1 MPVISLKMDI
11 SALKSGANQASS
23 TLDAIAKKAD
33 SASASTDRLSSS
45 IASAAKQVLALV
57 GAYKALE
64 GMKGFVQR
72 GIEFNSTIEQSRI
85 GMASLIATMAK
96 LQDEQGRTLEGAE
109 KYAAAQSVAADMM
122 KEIQRLGLETTAT
135 TQELVQGVQ
144 NVMGAAMNAGLK
156 LEQIPKFAVT
166 AAQAMQAM
174 GIPLVQMRTEIE
186 ALLTGNINGVQ
197 DLLAPRLEIDKA
209 TIESWR
215 QQGILYDK
223 LMEKMAAFE
232 QAGKDVAQT
241 WRGLTS
247 NFSEA
252 MDVLAGQSAQ
262 GISENLK
269 TAVSELQDLILT
281 TGDGAPRI
289 SENFEQIAKVIIRI
303 EDALGGSILSAAQG
317 FASAVRGIND
327 AIGEMGGTEALW
339 GRTETA
345 IATVSAALASLT
357 VVRKAGVAESIKASQ
372 QEIAAYEQSEQAAH
386 KEAQAK
392 YEAAKASRE
401 AAAEEARLAQLA
413 VGRAEERVV
422 QTKEIANSAV
432 TIRQQTRALS
442 QQSDAWRELS
452 VAQEKAKSTSA
463 SLNAADRALA
473 KAEATLQA
481 TTFATTNT
489 LTVRDKTFAASSA
502 LWARAVDGMVAGATK
517 LGSALKS
524 LWAGLGGGVGVAIT
538 AITAGITYLATRQD
552 DAARATELH
561 TQAQKD
567 YEAVV
572 KSAADETGKL
582 SGKLSELEKQRLAA
596 AKTKA
601 GEAYQLQMKEL
612 SDAIDA
618 IIEKQERLRSVLADV
633 GVESGG
639 GLVPSE
645 YLDTLKGM
653 MALLETGSMSVDEFQ
668 EQLAN
673 LRSVAVEAGYGNSEF
688 VKTLDQINAKGG
700 VADTLLS
707 IAKTLGLVSSNA
719 REAASGI
726 REASAAA
733 NSIKGL
739 DEALKQSEFVKF
751 TGKLSA
757 EQRSAA
763 SFLEKTVKLSKDQIT
778 AAMSG
783 DFSGFSVEDAKK
795 IRAIISNVSSGKS
808 GGSASSIQSA
818 QRSIAELRRE
828 IEQMQGSST
837 KTVSDL
843 AKKFEDIA
851 KAGKSAGLSAEQVS
865 KLQQEYRDA
874 FQTKTL
880 EDFNKELMQAQGNT
894 TALKNIQIEE
904 TLRSWTQQF
913 QAAGLTAEQY
923 APKIEELQNALK
935 EQQEFKDLKVA
946 ADFYKEL
953 ADLSGSYGKS
963 LALQNRLIKE
973 QAKNWERAGIPLED
987 IAERVRLMV
996 LDLSQDPFDG
1006 AYRGLLKFSAEYADS
1021 GKQWEKIS
1029 YSFAGNFQSA
1039 TRDMFDTFLDTGRV
1053 SFASLEQS
1061 FYQLLEN
1068 MAYQALVQPVV
1079 LSIVGGVQ
1087 QSVYGMT
1094 TAGRGG
1100 VGMGG
1105 LTSLPVSSL
1114 LPESVTSGISG
1125 ITGTVLPGTHVA
1137 GLMGPTTSGAALS
1150 GGLTIGSALGYGAFG
1165 GLGYG
1170 LLGGALGLPQN
1181 SYTGVTS
1188 SLGGALGAWGGAA
1201 LGSTGA
1207 LAGSIIGSA
1216 LPFVGTAL
1224 GALAGG
1230 LLGGLLGGGGDKDPW
1245 VNISSWVDLL
1255 GTIEQ
1260 KDPYQARSYRT
1271 SGTGYEIT
1279 ANQGEGIS
1287 WETGKQLADM
1297 AAGLSQEAIK
1307 SVATFRESVAAIG
1320 NDALEASFGQAL
1332 EKNRFLQH
1340 WYEFEDREVKPEELM
1355 EDFQRAVQ
1363 EKLYLS
1369 LTEVDLSTLATAAD
1383 GAIADTIPEI
1393 AKAITDSVNFVALGA
1408 NLGEYQDDFNAA
1420 ISGKLLDALNQ
1431 IDTSGIALD
1440 VDKSSLAGWEAAAKA
1455 LQAWDEVDTALTA
1468 ILDPAS
1474 ELETTMSA
1482 AQGQFDG
1489 WLATLR
1495 KLGWQEEAVAG
1506 IEAKRASVLQ
1516 SYASSLTRAVEEDL
1530 ALRSLALRYGSDS
1543 GEYGL
1548 RSLQYRQQT
1557 ELDEL
1562 RKKLGEDSDLYQTMV
1577 QTQQA
1582 ETTKYRIDL
1591 LEKELEDA
1599 LAAEEQSRTRQASA
1613 MLSAAKSAEKLRDDM
1628 KKIAE
1633 SFADAR
1639 RGIWNSPADNLPG
1652 SSYLSS
1658 LASFDDAYLKA
1669 LKGDEDALRDL
1680 PNLASGLLELGR
1692 ENLATSEE
1700 YSDLFYGVDK
1710 KLKHVQESAQNG
1722 LIKGQ
1727 SAQIDAIT
1735 SQTGTLQ
1742 AAINAGTAAGEYTG
1756 RSVDTIRAEL
1766 EALQKLLAQQTA
1778 AITNAGSTTRRE
1790 DLLQAK
1796 VEQLNKSG
1804 YQGRRDWTI
1813 SSLQNEMAAKNL
1825 TVEAWYDRYGRNENL
1840 GVKYDSAAARRDLLQ
1855 RKADAMNA
1863 GRTLAGGQEAGGWTA
1878 DRVEAAIK
1886 ADGMTVDEWYLRF
1899 GRAEGFASG
1908 GITPVG
1914 RPFWVGERG
1923 PELMMGGSPHRV
1935 WSHTDSMAL
1944 VERGRGGWDMTALL
1958 ENGRG
1963 VLRELRS
1970 LNSRISRLEKY
1981 TRDTSD
1987 AVTRASVL
1995 GWTVTQEATA

>member
-186 ALLTGNINGVQ
+186 ALLTGNINKAQ

-357 VVRKAGVAESIKASQ
+357 VVRKAGVAEGVKANQ
-372 QEIAAYEQSEQAAH
+372 QQVAAYEQSKRAAQE
-386 KEAQAK
+386 EAKAS
-392 YEAAKASRE
+392 YEAAKAARE

-422 QTKEIANSAV
+422 YTREISKSAV
-432 TIRQQTRALS
+432 TARQQARALS
-442 QQSDAWRELS
+442 QQGEAWRDLS
-452 VAQEKAKSTSA
+452 SAQATAKSASDSLKAADLALSKAEANLEATTKAATSA
-463 SLNAADRALA
+463 STARGRAL
-473 KAEATLQA
+473 
-481 TTFATTNT
+481 
-489 LTVRDKTFAASSA
+489 AASSA
-502 LWARAVDGMVAGATK
+502 LWTGAVDTLTAGATR
-517 LGSALKS
+517 LGSALKA

-567 YEAVV
+567 YEAVA

-612 SDAIDA
+612 SSAIDD
-618 IIEKQERLRSVLADV
+618 IISKI
-633 GVESGG
+633 ESTQASLT
-639 GLVPSE
+639 GLGIDTGYSDGLLE
-645 YLDTLKGM
+645 YADTLKGM
-653 MALLETGSMSVDEFQ
+653 MALLETGSMSIDEFQ

-673 LRSVAVEAGYGNSEF
+673 LRSAAVEAGYGNSEF

-757 EQRSAA
+757 EKRSAA
-763 SFLEKTVKLSKDQIT
+763 SFLENTVKLSKNQIT
-778 AAMSG
+778 AALSG

-865 KLQQEYRDA
+865 KLQQEYKDA
-874 FQTKTL
+874 FQAKTL
-880 EDFNKELMQAQGNT
+880 KDFNKELLQAQGNT
-894 TALKNIQIEE
+894 TALKNIQIAE
-904 TLRSWTQQF
+904 TLRGWTQQF
-913 QAAGLTAEQY
+913 QAAGMTAEQY
-923 APKIEELQNALK
+923 APKIAQLKTAL
-935 EQQEFKDLKVA
+935 EQQQGYKDLQA
-946 ADFYKEL
+946 AANFYKEL
-953 ADLSGSYGKS
+953 GNLSGEYGESLEYQNRVLEHEASIYRDTLPAAMRPYVDEWLRLKQLQNARDPFSGMVRGARKWAAETTDYAASVEQALTGTFDRATDAFAEFTLTGKMNLADLGNYFLQTLAVIGS
-963 LALQNRLIKE
+963 R
-973 QAKNWERAGIPLED
+973 QAIGGI
-987 IAERVRLMV
+987 V
-996 LDLSQDPFDG
+996 
-1006 AYRGLLKFSAEYADS
+1006 
-1021 GKQWEKIS
+1021 
-1029 YSFAGNFQSA
+1029 
-1039 TRDMFDTFLDTGRV
+1039 
-1053 SFASLEQS
+1053 
-1061 FYQLLEN
+1061 
-1068 MAYQALVQPVV
+1068 
-1079 LSIVGGVQ
+1079 
-1087 QSVYGMT
+1087 
-1094 TAGRGG
+1094 
-1100 VGMGG
+1100 GG
-1105 LTSLPVSSL
+1105 LTS
-1114 LPESVTSGISG
+1114 
-1125 ITGTVLPGTHVA
+1125 
-1137 GLMGPTTSGAALS
+1137 
-1150 GGLTIGSALGYGAFG
+1150 
-1165 GLGYG
+1165 
-1170 LLGGALGLPQN
+1170 
-1181 SYTGVTS
+1181 
-1188 SLGGALGAWGGAA
+1188 A
-1201 LGSTGA
+1201 LGSVVGGFFGGTFSSSQLSTMESNGMRFSGGSGSWLTGVHGHHRGGVVGISA
-1207 LAGSIIGSA
+1207 PTFTRSVPAMAFEGAPRLHSGGGWFRSDEYPAILQRGERVLNRDETAAYHAGMS
-1216 LPFVGTAL
+1216 
-1224 GALAGG
+1224 AGG
-1230 LLGGLLGGGGDKDPW
+1230 NRGNSSGREPAVYVTINNTTGEPVSTQRSRDGNGNT
-1245 VNISSWVDLL
+1245 NIEVLVGNVVAKRLASP
-1255 GTIEQ
+1255 GT
-1260 KDPYQARSYRT
+1260 
-1271 SGTGYEIT
+1271 
-1279 ANQGEGIS
+1279 
-1287 WETGKQLADM
+1287 
-1297 AAGLSQEAIK
+1297 
-1307 SVATFRESVAAIG
+1307 
-1320 NDALEASFGQAL
+1320 
-1332 EKNRFLQH
+1332 
-1340 WYEFEDREVKPEELM
+1340 ELN
-1355 EDFQRAVQ
+1355 RAVR
-1363 EKLYLS
+1363 
-1369 LTEVDLSTLATAAD
+1369 ATT
-1383 GAIADTIPEI
+1383 GSRQ
-1393 AKAITDSVNFVALGA
+1393 SV
-1408 NLGEYQDDFNAA
+1408 
-1420 ISGKLLDALNQ
+1420 I
-1431 IDTSGIALD
+1431 
-1440 VDKSSLAGWEAAAKA
+1440 
-1455 LQAWDEVDTALTA
+1455 
-1468 ILDPAS
+1468 
-1474 ELETTMSA
+1474 
-1482 AQGQFDG
+1482 
-1489 WLATLR
+1489 
-1495 KLGWQEEAVAG
+1495 
-1506 IEAKRASVLQ
+1506 
-1516 SYASSLTRAVEEDL
+1516 
-1530 ALRSLALRYGSDS
+1530 
-1543 GEYGL
+1543 
-1548 RSLQYRQQT
+1548 
-1557 ELDEL
+1557 
-1562 RKKLGEDSDLYQTMV
+1562 
-1577 QTQQA
+1577 
-1582 ETTKYRIDL
+1582 
-1591 LEKELEDA
+1591 
-1599 LAAEEQSRTRQASA
+1599 
-1613 MLSAAKSAEKLRDDM
+1613 
-1628 KKIAE
+1628 
-1633 SFADAR
+1633 
-1639 RGIWNSPADNLPG
+1639 
-1652 SSYLSS
+1652 
-1658 LASFDDAYLKA
+1658 
-1669 LKGDEDALRDL
+1669 
-1680 PNLASGLLELGR
+1680 GR
-1692 ENLATSEE
+1692 
-1700 YSDLFYGVDK
+1700 
-1710 KLKHVQESAQNG
+1710 
-1722 LIKGQ
+1722 
-1727 SAQIDAIT
+1727 
-1735 SQTGTLQ
+1735 
-1742 AAINAGTAAGEYTG
+1742 
-1756 RSVDTIRAEL
+1756 
-1766 EALQKLLAQQTA
+1766 
-1778 AITNAGSTTRRE
+1778 
-1790 DLLQAK
+1790 
-1796 VEQLNKSG
+1796 
-1804 YQGRRDWTI
+1804 
-1813 SSLQNEMAAKNL
+1813 
-1825 TVEAWYDRYGRNENL
+1825 
-1840 GVKYDSAAARRDLLQ
+1840 
-1855 RKADAMNA
+1855 
-1863 GRTLAGGQEAGGWTA
+1863 
-1878 DRVEAAIK
+1878 
-1886 ADGMTVDEWYLRF
+1886 
-1899 GRAEGFASG
+1899 
-1908 GITPVG
+1908 
-1914 RPFWVGERG
+1914 
-1923 PELMMGGSPHRV
+1923 
-1935 WSHTDSMAL
+1935 
-1944 VERGRGGWDMTALL
+1944 
-1958 ENGRG
+1958 
-1963 VLRELRS
+1963 
-1970 LNSRISRLEKY
+1970 
-1981 TRDTSD
+1981 
-1987 AVTRASVL
+1987 
-1995 GWTVTQEATA
+1995 

>member
-33 SASASTDRLSSS
+33 SASASTDRLGSS

-401 AAAEEARLAQLA
+401 AAAEEVRLAQLA

-452 VAQEKAKSTSA
+452 VAQERTQRASA

-489 LTVRDKTFAASSA
+489 LTARDKAVAASSA
-502 LWARAVDGMVAGATK
+502 LWARTVDGMVAGATK

-567 YEAVV
+567 YEAVA

-612 SDAIDA
+612 SSAIDD
-618 IIEKQERLRSVLADV
+618 IISKI
-633 GVESGG
+633 ESTQASLT
-639 GLVPSE
+639 GLGIDTS
-645 YLDTLKGM
+645 YSDGLLKYADTLKGM

-673 LRSVAVEAGYGNSEF
+673 VRSAAVEAGYGNSEF
-688 VKTLDQINAKGG
+688 VKSLDQINA
-700 VADTLLS
+700 ADG
-707 IAKTLGLVSSNA
+707 IADKLGKLAEFLGLVDKNA
-719 REAASGI
+719 RGAASGI
-726 REASAAA
+726 KELNTAA

-757 EQRSAA
+757 EKRSAA
-763 SFLEKTVKLSKDQIT
+763 SFLENTVKLSKKQIT
-778 AAMSG
+778 AALSG
-783 DFSGFSVEDAKK
+783 DFSGFSEEDAKK

-808 GGSASSIQSA
+808 GGAASSIQSA

-837 KTVSDL
+837 KTVADL

-851 KAGKSAGLSAEQVS
+851 KAGKSAGLSAEQVN

-874 FQTKTL
+874 FQAKTL
-880 EDFNKELMQAQGNT
+880 EDFNKELLQAQGNT
-894 TALKNIQIEE
+894 TALKNIQIAE
-904 TLRSWTQQF
+904 TLRGWMQQF
-913 QAAGLTAEQY
+913 EAAGMTAEQY
-923 APKIEELQNALK
+923 APKIAQLKTAL
-935 EQQEFKDLKVA
+935 EQQQGYKDLQTA

-953 ADLSGSYGKS
+953 GDLSGEYGES
-963 LALQNRLIKE
+963 LEYQNRLIEK
-973 QAKNWERAGIPLED
+973 QAQLWRQAGIALPDIQRRVKLMQED
-987 IAERVRLMV
+987 LARDPWSGIVRSSRAYFSEATDWASQFGQLYTSTMDGMVDSTWNWVNGSKNAFADVGNAFVQMIWKIAMTA
-996 LDLSQDPFDG
+996 SM
-1006 AYRGLLKFSAEYADS
+1006 SAI
-1021 GKQWEKIS
+1021 GK
-1029 YSFAGNFQSA
+1029 
-1039 TRDMFDTFLDTGRV
+1039 
-1053 SFASLEQS
+1053 
-1061 FYQLLEN
+1061 
-1068 MAYQALVQPVV
+1068 
-1079 LSIVGGVQ
+1079 
-1087 QSVYGMT
+1087 
-1094 TAGRGG
+1094 
-1100 VGMGG
+1100 G
-1105 LTSLPVSSL
+1105 LTSFIGGFFGGGDLVGQAQEVMSFIPGIAH
-1114 LPESVTSGISG
+1114 SGWYVG
-1125 ITGTVLPGTHVA
+1125 REAPADGFRAVPA
-1137 GLMGPTTSGAALS
+1137 MAFEGAPRLHS
-1150 GGLTIGSALGYGAFG
+1150 GGGWFAQDEYPAILQRGERVLNRDET
-1165 GLGYG
+1165 
-1170 LLGGALGLPQN
+1170 
-1181 SYTGVTS
+1181 
-1188 SLGGALGAWGGAA
+1188 AA
-1201 LGSTGA
+1201 YH
-1207 LAGSIIGSA
+1207 AGMA
-1216 LPFVGTAL
+1216 A
-1224 GALAGG
+1224 
-1230 LLGGLLGGGGDKDPW
+1230 GGGGSRVV
-1245 VNISSWVDLL
+1245 VNNTVHN
-1255 GTIEQ
+1255 
-1260 KDPYQARSYRT
+1260 YT
-1271 SGTGYEIT
+1271 S
-1279 ANQGEGIS
+1279 
-1287 WETGKQLADM
+1287 
-1297 AAGLSQEAIK
+1297 
-1307 SVATFRESVAAIG
+1307 
-1320 NDALEASFGQAL
+1320 
-1332 EKNRFLQH
+1332 
-1340 WYEFEDREVKPEELM
+1340 
-1355 EDFQRAVQ
+1355 AVV
-1363 EKLYLS
+1363 E
-1369 LTEVDLSTLATAAD
+1369 
-1383 GAIADTIPEI
+1383 
-1393 AKAITDSVNFVALGA
+1393 
-1408 NLGEYQDDFNAA
+1408 
-1420 ISGKLLDALNQ
+1420 
-1431 IDTSGIALD
+1431 
-1440 VDKSSLAGWEAAAKA
+1440 
-1455 LQAWDEVDTALTA
+1455 
-1468 ILDPAS
+1468 
-1474 ELETTMSA
+1474 
-1482 AQGQFDG
+1482 
-1489 WLATLR
+1489 
-1495 KLGWQEEAVAG
+1495 QEE
-1506 IEAKRASVLQ
+1506 K
-1516 SYASSLTRAVEEDL
+1516 
-1530 ALRSLALRYGSDS
+1530 
-1543 GEYGL
+1543 
-1548 RSLQYRQQT
+1548 
-1557 ELDEL
+1557 
-1562 RKKLGEDSDLYQTMV
+1562 
-1577 QTQQA
+1577 
-1582 ETTKYRIDL
+1582 
-1591 LEKELEDA
+1591 
-1599 LAAEEQSRTRQASA
+1599 
-1613 MLSAAKSAEKLRDDM
+1613 
-1628 KKIAE
+1628 
-1633 SFADAR
+1633 
-1639 RGIWNSPADNLPG
+1639 
-1652 SSYLSS
+1652 
-1658 LASFDDAYLKA
+1658 
-1669 LKGDEDALRDL
+1669 
-1680 PNLASGLLELGR
+1680 PN
-1692 ENLATSEE
+1692 
-1700 YSDLFYGVDK
+1700 
-1710 KLKHVQESAQNG
+1710 
-1722 LIKGQ
+1722 
-1727 SAQIDAIT
+1727 
-1735 SQTGTLQ
+1735 
-1742 AAINAGTAAGEYTG
+1742 
-1756 RSVDTIRAEL
+1756 
-1766 EALQKLLAQQTA
+1766 
-1778 AITNAGSTTRRE
+1778 
-1790 DLLQAK
+1790 
-1796 VEQLNKSG
+1796 
-1804 YQGRRDWTI
+1804 
-1813 SSLQNEMAAKNL
+1813 
-1825 TVEAWYDRYGRNENL
+1825 
-1840 GVKYDSAAARRDLLQ
+1840 
-1855 RKADAMNA
+1855 
-1863 GRTLAGGQEAGGWTA
+1863 
-1878 DRVEAAIK
+1878 
-1886 ADGMTVDEWYLRF
+1886 
-1899 GRAEGFASG
+1899 ASG
-1908 GITPVG
+1908 GIDMVTII
-1914 RPFWVGERG
+1914 RQAKDAFAKDLR
-1923 PELMMGGSPHRV
+1923 
-1935 WSHTDSMAL
+1935 D
-1944 VERGRGGWDMTALL
+1944 RGGKSNSVMRRNYGMDTRPVR
-1958 ENGRG
+1958 RG
-1963 VLRELRS
+1963 
-1970 LNSRISRLEKY
+1970 
-1981 TRDTSD
+1981 D
-1987 AVTRASVL
+1987 
-1995 GWTVTQEATA
+1995 

>member
-186 ALLTGNINGVQ
+186 ALLTGNINSVQ

-262 GISENLK
+262 GISGNLK
-269 TAVSELQDLILT
+269 EAVTELQKLLLT
-281 TGDGAPRI
+281 TEGGAPRI
-289 SENFEQIAKVIIRI
+289 SEDFEHIAKVITRV

-327 AIGEMGGTEALW
+327 SIGEMGGTEALW

-401 AAAEEARLAQLA
+401 AAAEEVRLAQLA

-422 QTKEIANSAV
+422 QTKEISNSAV

-452 VAQEKAKSTSA
+452 AAQERAQRASA

-473 KAEATLQA
+473 KAESTLKE
-481 TTFATTNT
+481 TTFVTTNA
-489 LTVRDKTFAASSA
+489 LTARDKTLAASSA

-517 LGSALKS
+517 LGSALKA

-567 YEAVV
+567 YEAVA

-673 LRSVAVEAGYGNSEF
+673 VRSAAVEAGYGNSEF
-688 VKTLDQINAKGG
+688 VKSLDQINA
-700 VADTLLS
+700 ADG
-707 IAKTLGLVSSNA
+707 IADKLGKLAEFLGLVDKNA
-719 REAASGI
+719 CGAASGI
-726 REASAAA
+726 KELNTAA

-757 EQRSAA
+757 EKRSAA
-763 SFLEKTVKLSKDQIT
+763 SFLEKTVKLPKDQIT

-795 IRAIISNVSSGKS
+795 IRTIISNVSSGKS

-851 KAGKSAGLSAEQVS
+851 KAGKSAGLSAEQVG

-874 FQTKTL
+874 FQAKTL
-880 EDFNKELMQAQGNT
+880 QDFNKELLQAQGNT
-894 TALKNIQIEE
+894 TALKNIQIAE
-904 TLRSWTQQF
+904 TLRGWTQQF
-913 QAAGLTAEQY
+913 EAAGMTAEQY
-923 APKIEELQNALK
+923 APKIAQLKTAL
-935 EQQEFKDLKVA
+935 EQQQGYKDLQTA
-946 ADFYKEL
+946 ANFYKEL
-953 ADLSGSYGKS
+953 GDL
-963 LALQNRLIKE
+963 
-973 QAKNWERAGIPLED
+973 
-987 IAERVRLMV
+987 
-996 LDLSQDPFDG
+996 
-1006 AYRGLLKFSAEYADS
+1006 
-1021 GKQWEKIS
+1021 
-1029 YSFAGNFQSA
+1029 
-1039 TRDMFDTFLDTGRV
+1039 
-1053 SFASLEQS
+1053 
-1061 FYQLLEN
+1061 
-1068 MAYQALVQPVV
+1068 
-1079 LSIVGGVQ
+1079 
-1087 QSVYGMT
+1087 
-1094 TAGRGG
+1094 
-1100 VGMGG
+1100 
-1105 LTSLPVSSL
+1105 
-1114 LPESVTSGISG
+1114 
-1125 ITGTVLPGTHVA
+1125 
-1137 GLMGPTTSGAALS
+1137 
-1150 GGLTIGSALGYGAFG
+1150 
-1165 GLGYG
+1165 
-1170 LLGGALGLPQN
+1170 
-1181 SYTGVTS
+1181 
-1188 SLGGALGAWGGAA
+1188 
-1201 LGSTGA
+1201 
-1207 LAGSIIGSA
+1207 
-1216 LPFVGTAL
+1216 
-1224 GALAGG
+1224 
-1230 LLGGLLGGGGDKDPW
+1230 
-1245 VNISSWVDLL
+1245 
-1255 GTIEQ
+1255 
-1260 KDPYQARSYRT
+1260 
-1271 SGTGYEIT
+1271 
-1279 ANQGEGIS
+1279 
-1287 WETGKQLADM
+1287 
-1297 AAGLSQEAIK
+1297 
-1307 SVATFRESVAAIG
+1307 
-1320 NDALEASFGQAL
+1320 
-1332 EKNRFLQH
+1332 
-1340 WYEFEDREVKPEELM
+1340 
-1355 EDFQRAVQ
+1355 
-1363 EKLYLS
+1363 
-1369 LTEVDLSTLATAAD
+1369 
-1383 GAIADTIPEI
+1383 
-1393 AKAITDSVNFVALGA
+1393 
-1408 NLGEYQDDFNAA
+1408 
-1420 ISGKLLDALNQ
+1420 
-1431 IDTSGIALD
+1431 
-1440 VDKSSLAGWEAAAKA
+1440 
-1455 LQAWDEVDTALTA
+1455 
-1468 ILDPAS
+1468 
-1474 ELETTMSA
+1474 
-1482 AQGQFDG
+1482 
-1489 WLATLR
+1489 
-1495 KLGWQEEAVAG
+1495 
-1506 IEAKRASVLQ
+1506 
-1516 SYASSLTRAVEEDL
+1516 
-1530 ALRSLALRYGSDS
+1530 S
-1543 GEYGL
+1543 GEYGE
-1548 RSLQYRQQT
+1548 SLEYQN
-1557 ELDEL
+1557 
-1562 RKKLGEDSDLYQTMV
+1562 KLIE
-1577 QTQQA
+1577 QQA
-1582 ETTKYRIDL
+1582 QLWLQTGIPLSDVERRV
-1591 LEKELEDA
+1591 A
-1599 LAAEEQSRTRQASA
+1599 LMREEMARDPFSGIVRSSRAYFSEATDWASQFGQLYTSTMDGMVDSTWNWVNGSKNA
-1613 MLSAAKSAEKLRDDM
+1613 FADVGNAFVQMLW
-1628 KKIAE
+1628 KIAMTASMSAIGKGLT
-1633 SFADAR
+1633 SFIGGFFGGGDLVGQAQEVMSFIP
-1639 RGIWNSPADNLPG
+1639 GIAH
-1652 SSYLSS
+1652 
-1658 LASFDDAYLKA
+1658 
-1669 LKGDEDALRDL
+1669 
-1680 PNLASGLLELGR
+1680 SGWYVGR
-1692 ENLATSEE
+1692 E
-1700 YSDLFYGVDK
+1700 
-1710 KLKHVQESAQNG
+1710 
-1722 LIKGQ
+1722 I
-1727 SAQIDAIT
+1727 
-1735 SQTGTLQ
+1735 
-1742 AAINAGTAAGEYTG
+1742 
-1756 RSVDTIRAEL
+1756 
-1766 EALQKLLAQQTA
+1766 
-1778 AITNAGSTTRRE
+1778 
-1790 DLLQAK
+1790 
-1796 VEQLNKSG
+1796 
-1804 YQGRRDWTI
+1804 
-1813 SSLQNEMAAKNL
+1813 
-1825 TVEAWYDRYGRNENL
+1825 
-1840 GVKYDSAAARRDLLQ
+1840 
-1855 RKADAMNA
+1855 
-1863 GRTLAGGQEAGGWTA
+1863 
-1878 DRVEAAIK
+1878 
-1886 ADGMTVDEWYLRF
+1886 
-1899 GRAEGFASG
+1899 GRAH
-1908 GITPVG
+1908 V
-1914 RPFWVGERG
+1914 
-1923 PELMMGGSPHRV
+1923 
-1935 WSHTDSMAL
+1935 
-1944 VERGRGGWDMTALL
+1944 
-1958 ENGRG
+1958 
-1963 VLRELRS
+1963 
-1970 LNSRISRLEKY
+1970 
-1981 TRDTSD
+1981 
-1987 AVTRASVL
+1987 
-1995 GWTVTQEATA
+1995 

>member
-33 SASASTDRLSSS
+33 SASASTDRLGSS

-289 SENFEQIAKVIIRI
+289 SKNFEQIAKVIIRI

-401 AAAEEARLAQLA
+401 AAKASREAAAEEVRLAQLA

-422 QTKEIANSAV
+422 QTKEISNSAV

-452 VAQEKAKSTSA
+452 AAQDKLSASQERAQRASA

-473 KAEATLQA
+473 KAESTLKE
-481 TTFATTNT
+481 TTFVTTNA
-489 LTVRDKTFAASSA
+489 LTARDKTLAASSA
-502 LWARAVDGMVAGATK
+502 LWARAVDGMVAGATR

-673 LRSVAVEAGYGNSEF
+673 VRSAAVEAGYGNSEF
-688 VKTLDQINAKGG
+688 VKTLDQINAKDG

-757 EQRSAA
+757 EKRSAA
-763 SFLEKTVKLSKDQIT
+763 SFLENTVKLSKNQIT
-778 AAMSG
+778 AALSG
-783 DFSGFSVEDAKK
+783 DFSGFSEEDAKK

-808 GGSASSIQSA
+808 GGAASSIQSA

-828 IEQMQGSST
+828 IEQMQGNST

-851 KAGKSAGLSAEQVS
+851 KAGKTAGLSAEQVN

-874 FQTKTL
+874 FRTKTL

-894 TALKNIQIEE
+894 TALKNIQIAE
-904 TLRSWTQQF
+904 TLRGWTQQF
-913 QAAGLTAEQY
+913 QAAGMTAEQY
-923 APKIEELQNALK
+923 APKIAQLKTAL
-935 EQQEFKDLKVA
+935 EQQQEYKDLQTA

-953 ADLSGSYGKS
+953 GDLSGEYGES
-963 LALQNRLIKE
+963 LEYQNRLIE
-973 QAKNWERAGIPLED
+973 HQAQLWLQTGIPLAD
-987 IAERVRLMV
+987 VERRVALMREEMAR
-996 LDLSQDPFDG
+996 DPFSGMVRG
-1006 AYRGLLKFSAEYADS
+1006 ARKWAAETTDYAANIEGALTSAFDNAADALANFALT
-1021 GKQWEKIS
+1021 GKMN
-1029 YSFAGNFQSA
+1029 FANLGNSILQMLA
-1039 TRDMFDTFLDTGRV
+1039 RIG
-1053 SFASLEQS
+1053 AQ
-1061 FYQLLEN
+1061 
-1068 MAYQALVQPVV
+1068 QAIGG
-1079 LSIVGGVQ
+1079 IVGGLV
-1087 QSVYGMT
+1087 SGI
-1094 TAGRGG
+1094 
-1100 VGMGG
+1100 GG
-1105 LTSLPVSSL
+1105 LFGGGLVGQAKEIMSFIPGIGHSGWYVGYER
-1114 LPESVTSGISG
+1114 PADGFRSV
-1125 ITGTVLPGTHVA
+1125 PA
-1137 GLMGPTTSGAALS
+1137 MAFEGAPRLHS
-1150 GGLTIGSALGYGAFG
+1150 GGGWFAQDEYPAILQRGERVLNRDET
-1165 GLGYG
+1165 
-1170 LLGGALGLPQN
+1170 
-1181 SYTGVTS
+1181 
-1188 SLGGALGAWGGAA
+1188 AA
-1201 LGSTGA
+1201 YH
-1207 LAGSIIGSA
+1207 AG
-1216 LPFVGTAL
+1216 
-1224 GALAGG
+1224 
-1230 LLGGLLGGGGDKDPW
+1230 
-1245 VNISSWVDLL
+1245 
-1255 GTIEQ
+1255 
-1260 KDPYQARSYRT
+1260 
-1271 SGTGYEIT
+1271 
-1279 ANQGEGIS
+1279 
-1287 WETGKQLADM
+1287 M
-1297 AAGLSQEAIK
+1297 AAGGYRGNSSGREPAVYVTINNTTGEPVSTQRSRDGNGNTNIEVLVGNV
-1307 SVATFRESVAAIG
+1307 VAKQLTSPG
-1320 NDALEASFGQAL
+1320 SNL
-1332 EKNRFLQH
+1332 N
-1340 WYEFEDREVKPEELM
+1340 
-1355 EDFQRAVQ
+1355 RAVR
-1363 EKLYLS
+1363 
-1369 LTEVDLSTLATAAD
+1369 ATT
-1383 GAIADTIPEI
+1383 GSRQ
-1393 AKAITDSVNFVALGA
+1393 SV
-1408 NLGEYQDDFNAA
+1408 
-1420 ISGKLLDALNQ
+1420 I
-1431 IDTSGIALD
+1431 
-1440 VDKSSLAGWEAAAKA
+1440 
-1455 LQAWDEVDTALTA
+1455 
-1468 ILDPAS
+1468 
-1474 ELETTMSA
+1474 
-1482 AQGQFDG
+1482 
-1489 WLATLR
+1489 
-1495 KLGWQEEAVAG
+1495 
-1506 IEAKRASVLQ
+1506 
-1516 SYASSLTRAVEEDL
+1516 
-1530 ALRSLALRYGSDS
+1530 
-1543 GEYGL
+1543 
-1548 RSLQYRQQT
+1548 
-1557 ELDEL
+1557 
-1562 RKKLGEDSDLYQTMV
+1562 
-1577 QTQQA
+1577 
-1582 ETTKYRIDL
+1582 
-1591 LEKELEDA
+1591 
-1599 LAAEEQSRTRQASA
+1599 
-1613 MLSAAKSAEKLRDDM
+1613 
-1628 KKIAE
+1628 
-1633 SFADAR
+1633 
-1639 RGIWNSPADNLPG
+1639 
-1652 SSYLSS
+1652 
-1658 LASFDDAYLKA
+1658 
-1669 LKGDEDALRDL
+1669 
-1680 PNLASGLLELGR
+1680 GR
-1692 ENLATSEE
+1692 
-1700 YSDLFYGVDK
+1700 
-1710 KLKHVQESAQNG
+1710 
-1722 LIKGQ
+1722 
-1727 SAQIDAIT
+1727 
-1735 SQTGTLQ
+1735 
-1742 AAINAGTAAGEYTG
+1742 
-1756 RSVDTIRAEL
+1756 
-1766 EALQKLLAQQTA
+1766 
-1778 AITNAGSTTRRE
+1778 
-1790 DLLQAK
+1790 
-1796 VEQLNKSG
+1796 
-1804 YQGRRDWTI
+1804 
-1813 SSLQNEMAAKNL
+1813 
-1825 TVEAWYDRYGRNENL
+1825 
-1840 GVKYDSAAARRDLLQ
+1840 
-1855 RKADAMNA
+1855 
-1863 GRTLAGGQEAGGWTA
+1863 
-1878 DRVEAAIK
+1878 
-1886 ADGMTVDEWYLRF
+1886 
-1899 GRAEGFASG
+1899 
-1908 GITPVG
+1908 
-1914 RPFWVGERG
+1914 
-1923 PELMMGGSPHRV
+1923 
-1935 WSHTDSMAL
+1935 
-1944 VERGRGGWDMTALL
+1944 
-1958 ENGRG
+1958 
-1963 VLRELRS
+1963 
-1970 LNSRISRLEKY
+1970 
-1981 TRDTSD
+1981 
-1987 AVTRASVL
+1987 
-1995 GWTVTQEATA
+1995 